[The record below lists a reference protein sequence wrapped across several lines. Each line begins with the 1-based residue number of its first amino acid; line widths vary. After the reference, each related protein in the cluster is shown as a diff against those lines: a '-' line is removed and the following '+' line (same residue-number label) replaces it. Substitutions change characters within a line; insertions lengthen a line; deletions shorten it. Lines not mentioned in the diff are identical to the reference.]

1 MSRTMITRL
10 LLAALLPL
18 AAGCAETRAR
28 PAADLTVGT
37 PAGSARMRTSPVRSA
52 PVSPGVPD
60 PFETGKS
67 FSLPMRVIHSG
78 DGTLLFVPVRVNG
91 TGPYDFV
98 LDTGS
103 SNSSVDRSLVR
114 RLRLPRTG
122 QEHRVQG
129 VTGSGLVPIVKIRR
143 WTIGGVPL
151 RATSLAVVDLGM
163 GVAGLLGSDELRHFS
178 SVTLDF
184 QHDRIDFRR

>member
-1 MSRTMITRL
+1 MITGMV
-10 LLAALLPL
+10 LAAVV
-18 AAGCAETRAR
+18 AAGCAQTRLR
-28 PAADLTVGT
+28 PTGASFGT
-37 PAGSARMRTSPVRSA
+37 PVASARTSPVTSA
-52 PVSPGVPD
+52 PTPFGRPTPGQ
-60 PFETGKS
+60 TAGS
-67 FSLPMRVIHSG
+67 FSLPMRVVRSG
-78 DGTLLFVPVRVNG
+78 DGTLVFVPVRVNG
-91 TGPYDFV
+91 QGPYEFV

-114 RLRLPRTG
+114 RLGLPRTG

-129 VTGSGLVPIVKIRR
+129 VTGSGVVPIVKVRR
-143 WTIGGVPL
+143 WTLGGIPL
-151 RATSLAVVDLGM
+151 RGTSLAVVDLGM